1 VSGVEF
7 HAVDFPQAT
16 VHVDIWNRFTVEP
29 SQQGV
34 RLIPINRSTPR
45 VADE

>member
-1 VSGVEF
+1 
-7 HAVDFPQAT
+7 
-16 VHVDIWNRFTVEP
+16 VHGDIWNRFTVEP

-34 RLIPINRSTPR
+34 RVPINRSTPR